1 VPSYDYRC
9 KECGYAFEEFQ
20 SISAEP
26 LVSCP
31 SCGKPALKRLFA
43 GGGGMIFKGS
53 GFYHTDYKKKGTS
66 GSSPS
71 SGNGSPKKESK
82 PTTPPKSDSK
92 KTDS

>member
-1 VPSYDYRC
+1 
-9 KECGYAFEEFQ
+9 
-20 SISAEP
+20 
-26 LVSCP
+26 
-31 SCGKPALKRLFA
+31 
-43 GGGGMIFKGS
+43 MIFKGS